1 MLRFS
6 RRHALHNTCAI
17 TYSFVCLCV
26 VVQEERMRR
35 GDDLRLQM
43 ALEESRKDSSGGK
56 VAKKKKE
63 VGAGSE
69 RFNSSVGLK

>member
-1 MLRFS
+1 
-6 RRHALHNTCAI
+6 
-17 TYSFVCLCV
+17 
-26 VVQEERMRR
+26 MRR

>member
-1 MLRFS
+1 M
-6 RRHALHNTCAI
+6 
-17 TYSFVCLCV
+17 YSFVCLCV

-43 ALEESRKDSSGGK
+43 ALEESRKDSNAGK

-63 VGAGSE
+63 VGVGSE
-69 RFNSSVGLK
+69 SFNSSVGLN